1 MFQIRESK
9 AEQEKPPNKNDPE
22 SNEWFL
28 DEKTMIMN
36 DKKIEMI
43 SIAYLAIYS
52 TNFSKLLK
60 LERRHSNMTYF
71 WFAL

>member
-9 AEQEKPPNKNDPE
+9 AEQEKPPSKNDPE
-22 SNEWFL
+22 SNEWCL

-43 SIAYLAIYS
+43 SIAHLAIYTQLIFRS
-52 TNFSKLLK
+52 YLNWKDVTV
-60 LERRHSNMTYF
+60 T
-71 WFAL
+71 